1 MSKVFLTPIKL
12 VNLSNDPRSH
22 NAGDM
27 YYNTAERT
35 PKFFDGTQ
43 WQSTFSQ
50 GGNTVLNLDGGGA
63 GTTDFASSIDGGVA

>member
-12 VNLSNDPRSH
+12 VNLANDPLSH
-22 NAGDM
+22 HDGEM
-27 YYNTAERT
+27 YYNTTEHT

-50 GGNTVLNLDGGGA
+50 NGAILNIDGGSA
-63 GTTDFASSIDGGVA
+63 GTTNFASSIDGGVA